1 MRSLFGTAIT
11 LASAYSNVA
20 HAAEPAEFLS
30 AYVQQMGQQQSVAS
44 SAISNFSGTTPDQ
57 LAVCGETTK
66 AMALE
71 LHKDADSLRAM
82 ALQGELAKMA
92 PVLANMDD
100 TKAVLELQ
108 YGAICSSI
116 AAGSQDDS
124 LSTEAKNILAKEAA
138 ADRLLFQGVPLMA
151 ATLLPSP
158 DDAKNPAV
166 HISITRAQRNDL
178 VAVIDKAFPG
188 LADKPPADILKGGN
202 SNYRVASAVVLRLF
216 LLQRKCSDES

>member
-1 MRSLFGTAIT
+1 
-11 LASAYSNVA
+11 
-20 HAAEPAEFLS
+20 
-30 AYVQQMGQQQSVAS
+30 MGQQQSVAS
-44 SAISNFSGTTPDQ
+44 SAISNFSGTTPEQ

-116 AAGSQDDS
+116 AAGSQDS
-124 LSTEAKNILAKEAA
+124 TLSTEAKNILTKEAA
-138 ADRLLFQGVPLMA
+138 IDRLLFQSIPLMA
-151 ATLLPSP
+151 ATLFPSP
-158 DDAKNPAV
+158 DDAKNPAA
-166 HISITRAQRNDL
+166 HITITRAQRNDL

-188 LADKPPADILKGGN
+188 LANQYPADTLRG
-202 SNYRVASAVVLRLF
+202 SNGDYRVASAAILRLV

>member
-1 MRSLFGTAIT
+1 
-11 LASAYSNVA
+11 
-20 HAAEPAEFLS
+20 
-30 AYVQQMGQQQSVAS
+30 
-44 SAISNFSGTTPDQ
+44 
-57 LAVCGETTK
+57 
-66 AMALE
+66 MAL
-71 LHKDADSLRAM
+71 R
-82 ALQGELAKMA
+82 GELAKMA

-116 AAGSQDDS
+116 AAGSRDDS
-124 LSTEAKNILAKEAA
+124 LPAEAKTILTKEAA

-151 ATLLPSP
+151 ATLLSSP
-158 DDAKNPAV
+158 DDAKNPAT

-188 LADKPPADILKGGN
+188 LADKPPADILKEGN